1 MGYEYRSK
9 VVAVAVAVVVV
20 VVVVLIVV
28 LIVGGGGGGGGVVSG
43 IIVITS
49 EALRYRFRFLS
60 HRSTRATCRL
70 YIFSDNAHERHFGH
84 IFVAFCGVASFVIM

>member
-1 MGYEYRSK
+1 
-9 VVAVAVAVVVV
+9 
-20 VVVVLIVV
+20 
-28 LIVGGGGGGGGVVSG
+28 VSG

>member
-1 MGYEYRSK
+1 MGYKYRSK
-9 VVAVAVAVVVV
+9 VFIVAVAVVVV
-20 VVVVLIVV
+20 VVVVVV
-28 LIVGGGGGGGGVVSG
+28 LIGGGGGGVVSG

-49 EALRYRFRFLS
+49 EGLRYRFRFLS

-70 YIFSDNAHERHFGH
+70 YLFSDNAHERHFGH

>member
-9 VVAVAVAVVVV
+9 VFIVAVAVVVV
-20 VVVVLIVV
+20 VVVLI
-28 LIVGGGGGGGGVVSG
+28 GGGGGGGVVSG

-49 EALRYRFRFLS
+49 EGLRYRFRFLS

-70 YIFSDNAHERHFGH
+70 YLFSDNAHERHFGH

>member
-9 VVAVAVAVVVV
+9 VVGVLVVAGVVAVV
-20 VVVVLIVV
+20 
-28 LIVGGGGGGGGVVSG
+28 GGVVSG

>member
-9 VVAVAVAVVVV
+9 VVGVVVVAVVVV
-20 VVVVLIVV
+20 VV
-28 LIVGGGGGGGGVVSG
+28 GGVVSG

-60 HRSTRATCRL
+60 HRSTRASCRL